1 MKRVVITGVGT
12 VNPLGND
19 AKTFWENVKQGKLGI
34 SKIDK
39 FDPTEVGISVAG
51 IVRGFDPADHLEKKD
66 IRHMERF
73 TQFAVV
79 AAKEALADC
88 GSDMKDVDP
97 YRAGVIIGCGIGG
110 LK

>member
-39 FDPTEVGISVAG
+39 GDG
-51 IVRGFDPADHLEKKD
+51 DL
-66 IRHMERF
+66 
-73 TQFAVV
+73 
-79 AAKEALADC
+79 L
-88 GSDMKDVDP
+88 
-97 YRAGVIIGCGIGG
+97 
-110 LK
+110 